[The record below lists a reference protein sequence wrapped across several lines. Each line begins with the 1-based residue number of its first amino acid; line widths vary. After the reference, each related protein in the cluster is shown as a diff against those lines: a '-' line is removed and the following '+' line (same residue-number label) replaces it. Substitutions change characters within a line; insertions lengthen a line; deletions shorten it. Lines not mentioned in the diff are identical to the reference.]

1 MSEAL
6 PINYK
11 LSLTPD
17 LQSFRFSGRVDIL
30 WKAPEP
36 VTAVGLNVLELAL
49 WDCRVR
55 VAGRTYDCPFTVTPA
70 EEWVQVTLPEA
81 LSGEFVLSLRFE
93 GRINDQM
100 AGFYRSRYGAIEE
113 PRFMA
118 VTQFQESAA
127 RMAFPCLDHP
137 AHKAT
142 FDLELIVDRDL
153 QVISN
158 QSVAAETQLADGRK
172 AVAFKTTP
180 KMSTY
185 LLFFGVG
192 EFEFIEDGRDPLVR
206 VATPPGLSRYG
217 RFGLEFGRKAL
228 TYCQDYYGIDYP
240 LSKMDLIAVPDFAFG
255 AMENWGA
262 ITFRENLLL
271 FFPEITSRSAAERIC
286 EVTAHEIVHQWFGNL
301 VTPVDWK
308 YLWLNESF
316 ATYFGYGVVDHYYPD
331 WDIWEQ
337 FVAGQ
342 TETALARDA
351 LQETFAIEIPGG
363 AHVVINAGTAP
374 IIYSKGGSI
383 LRQIHGFIGDRH
395 FRDGLRQ
402 YLRAHAYGCA
412 ASHHLWEAL
421 EAVSRQ
427 PVTRIMQSWIE
438 QPGYPLVEVT
448 RDGADLILRQ
458 RRFTHLPLE
467 SRQFWLVPVTIGV
480 YDESGSLRE
489 VSVLLEGP
497 ETRVAI
503 GAQARCYKVNL
514 GQRGFYR
521 VCYRDGANLAALGAR
536 AHAGE
541 LDAMDRWGLQNDVY
555 ALVCSGIGRLDDYLD
570 FIRHY
575 RDETGFLPLSSI
587 AANLNHAY
595 LVCPSPLRERVADL
609 GCALFEKALDTI
621 GLAPQEDEPHT
632 RSLLRDQILWFAVR
646 YGSQKCAAFARERFD
661 ELMAGKPVH
670 PDICRSVMQ
679 AGAFSGAES
688 VLQWFLERFKTTES
702 EHDRMNVLSALGCLP
717 RRELIERALDFVM
730 AEVPGRIQFIPIAAM
745 AANPAALPMMWDW
758 YRGCLGALE
767 KFHPMLYERVIG
779 AIVPV
784 CGLGREEEVQG
795 FFKDYLEQNQKFRDV
810 IRLSLEKLEINRRL
824 RNACSKAGD

>member
-6 PINYK
+6 PIHYK

-17 LQSFRFSGRVDIL
+17 LARFRFSGRVEIH
-30 WKAPEP
+30 WNAPAP
-36 VTAVGLNVLELAL
+36 VTTVGLNMLELAL
-49 WDCRVR
+49 WDCRVQ
-55 VAGRTYDCPFTVTPA
+55 VGGRTRDCPFTITPA
-70 EEWVQVTLPEA
+70 DEWVQVTLPEA
-81 LSGEFVLSLRFE
+81 LSGEFVLSLGFE

-100 AGFYRSRYGAIEE
+100 AGFYRSRYGRAEQ
-113 PRFMA
+113 PKYMA

-153 QVISN
+153 EAISN
-158 QSVAAETQLADGRK
+158 QSVAAERLLDDGRK
-172 AVAFKTTP
+172 AVVFQTTP
-180 KMSTY
+180 RMSTY

-192 EFEFIEDGRDPLVR
+192 EFEFIEDPRKPLVR

-217 RFGLEFGRKAL
+217 SFGLEFGRKAL
-228 TYCQDYYGIDYP
+228 TYCQDYYAINYP

-271 FFPEITSRSAAERIC
+271 YYPDITSRSAAERIC

-342 TETALARDA
+342 TESALARDG

-383 LRQIHGFIGDRH
+383 LRQIHGFIGDGH

-402 YLRAHAYGCA
+402 YLATHAYGCA

-421 EAVSRQ
+421 EAVSQQ
-427 PVTRIMQSWIE
+427 PVTRIMQSWVE
-438 QPGYPLVEVT
+438 QPGYPVVEVG
-448 RDGADLILRQ
+448 REAGELVLRQ
-458 RRFTHLPLE
+458 RRFTYLPME
-467 SRQFWLVPVTIGV
+467 TNQSWLVPVAIGI
-480 YDESGSLRE
+480 YDQNGSLRE
-489 VSVLLEGP
+489 ENVLLEGP

-503 GAQARCYKVNL
+503 GTECRCYKVNF

-521 VCYRDGANLAALGAR
+521 VSYRDGANLAALGEGVR
-536 AHAGE
+536 TGE
-541 LDAMDRWGLQNDVY
+541 LDAMDRWGLQNDLY
-555 ALVCSGIGRLDDYLD
+555 ALVRSGIVPLSEYLD
-570 FIRHY
+570 FLGRY

-587 AANLNHAY
+587 AANLDHAH
-595 LVCPSPLRERVADL
+595 LVCPSPLGDRAAEL
-609 GCALFEKALDTI
+609 GRTLFERALDAI
-621 GLAPQEDEPHT
+621 GLAPRPEEALT
-632 RSLLRDQILWFAVR
+632 RSLLRDQILWLAVR
-646 YGSQKCAAFARERFD
+646 FGSKKCAAFARERFAA
-661 ELMAGKPVH
+661 LMAGTAVH

-679 AGAFSGAES
+679 AGAFFASEV
-688 VLQWFLERFKTTES
+688 VLEWFLGRFKTASS
-702 EHDRMNVLSALGCLP
+702 EHDRMNVLTALGCLP
-717 RRELIERALDFVM
+717 RPELIHRALDFVM
-730 AEVPGRIQFIPIAAM
+730 AEVPGRNQFVPIAAM
-745 AANPAALPMMWDW
+745 AANPAALPLMWDW
-758 YRGCLGALE
+758 YRARLGELE

-784 CGLGREEEVQG
+784 CGLGRESEVG
-795 FFKDYLEQNQKFRDV
+795 AFFEDYLAQDQKFRDV

-824 RNACSKAGD
+824 RDACGPTGD

>member
-1 MSEAL
+1 MPEAL

-17 LQSFRFSGRVDIL
+17 LHGFRFSGRVDIL

-55 VAGRTYDCPFTVTPA
+55 VAGRTCDCPFTVTPA
-70 EEWVQVTLPEA
+70 DEWVQVTLPEA
-81 LSGEFVLSLRFE
+81 LSGEFVLTLRFE

-100 AGFYRSRYGAIEE
+100 AGFYRSRYGASEA
-113 PRFMA
+113 PKFMA

-137 AHKAT
+137 ARKAT
-142 FDLELIVDRDL
+142 FDLELIVERDL

-172 AVAFKTTP
+172 SVTFNTTP

-192 EFEFIEDGRDPLVR
+192 EFEFIEDSGDPLVR

-228 TYCQDYYGIDYP
+228 SYCREYYAIDYP
-240 LSKMDLIAVPDFAFG
+240 LPKIDLIAVPDFAFG

-271 FFPEITSRSAAERIC
+271 FFPQVTSRSAAERIC

-342 TETALARDA
+342 TETALARDG
-351 LQETFAIEIPGG
+351 LQETFPIEIPGG

-395 FRDGLRQ
+395 FRDGLRH
-402 YLRAHAYGCA
+402 YLRTHAYGCA

-421 EAVSRQ
+421 EEASRQ

-438 QPGYPLVEVT
+438 QPGYPVVEVT
-448 RDGADLILRQ
+448 REGGDLILRQ
-458 RRFTHLPLE
+458 RRFTYLPLE
-467 SRQFWLVPVTIGV
+467 TRQSWLVPVAIGV
-480 YDESGSLRE
+480 YDENGSPRE
-489 VSVLLEGP
+489 VNVLLEGP

-503 GAQARCYKVNL
+503 GAESRCYKVNL

-521 VCYRDGANLAALGAR
+521 VHYRDGADLAALGAR
-536 AHAGE
+536 VHAGE
-541 LDAMDRWGLQNDVY
+541 LDAMDRWGLQNDLY
-555 ALVCSGIGRLDDYLD
+555 ALVRSGIGRMEDYLD
-570 FIRHY
+570 FIRY
-575 RDETGFLPLSSI
+575 YQAETGFLPLSSI
-587 AANLNHAY
+587 AANLDHAY
-595 LVCPSPLRERVADL
+595 MVCPSPLRERAAEL
-609 GCALFEKALDTI
+609 GRTLYEKALDTI
-621 GLAPQEDEPHT
+621 GLSPRESEPHT
-632 RSLLRDQILWFAVR
+632 RSLLRDQILWSAVR
-646 YGSQKCAAFARERFD
+646 YGSPKCTAFARERFD
-661 ELMAGKPVH
+661 ELTAGNPVH

-679 AGAFSGAES
+679 AGAFSGDRSALE
-688 VLQWFLERFKTTES
+688 WFLERFKTAAS
-702 EHDRMNVLSALGCLP
+702 EHDRMNVLTALGCLP

-730 AEVPGRIQFIPIAAM
+730 AEVPGRIQFISIVAM
-745 AANPAALPMMWDW
+745 AANPAAQPMMWDW
-758 YRGCLGALE
+758 YRRSLDALE

-784 CGLGREEEVQG
+784 CGLGREAAIEE
-795 FFKDYLEQNQKFRDV
+795 FFKNYLAQDPKFRDV

-824 RNACSKAGD
+824 RDACVKAGD